1 MSNPPIFKS
10 SSNVFLWNIPLATW
24 TAAAADELIRHKF
37 EMKVPPSGKLVGW
50 NIDIFP
56 KGSGESEFISVALG
70 PDTDHKVKRV

>member
-37 EMKVPPSGKLVGW
+37 EMKVPPSGKLIGCE
-50 NIDIFP
+50 
-56 KGSGESEFISVALG
+56 ESNFISVALG
-70 PDTDHKVKRV
+70 PDKEHKVERV